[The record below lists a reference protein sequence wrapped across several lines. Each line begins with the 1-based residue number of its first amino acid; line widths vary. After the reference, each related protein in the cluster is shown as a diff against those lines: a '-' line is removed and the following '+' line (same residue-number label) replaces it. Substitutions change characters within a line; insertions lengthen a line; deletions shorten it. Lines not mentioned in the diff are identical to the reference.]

1 MTQRIVLAWGNSAS
15 APRMCQPTVSATAT
29 AMRLTP
35 IVMWNHLGRLAGA
48 SWDGPGVMLLQELVG
63 VLDDAPQARAP
74 AEARGRDEREVRL
87 EARDERPGVE
97 RLHGRTHQPAQLLA
111 VRVPPQ
117 LGRAGG
123 IAGHVL
129 QLHHLAQ
136 AGATVRAP
144 DPALLEPAPRRGRL
158 AEARDAV
165 VDADR
170 ARVQLLLEP
179 ARGVRVAGP
188 AARGEA
194 VLAVVR
200 EADRL
205 VEARHRHDRQHGP

>member
-1 MTQRIVLAWGNSAS
+1 M
-15 APRMCQPTVSATAT
+15 
-29 AMRLTP
+29 
-35 IVMWNHLGRLAGA
+35 
-48 SWDGPGVMLLQELVG
+48 LQELVG

-74 AEARGRDEREVRL
+74 AEARGRDQREDRL
-87 EARDERPGVE
+87 EARDERAGVE
-97 RLHGRTHQPAQLLA
+97 RLYGRTHQPAELRA
-111 VRVPPQ
+111 VRIPPQ
-117 LGRAGG
+117 LRGTRGVARD
-123 IAGHVL
+123 VL

-136 AGATVRAP
+136 AGAAVRAP

-179 ARGVRVAGP
+179 PRGVRVAGP

-205 VEARHRHDRQHGP
+205 VEARHGHDRQHGP